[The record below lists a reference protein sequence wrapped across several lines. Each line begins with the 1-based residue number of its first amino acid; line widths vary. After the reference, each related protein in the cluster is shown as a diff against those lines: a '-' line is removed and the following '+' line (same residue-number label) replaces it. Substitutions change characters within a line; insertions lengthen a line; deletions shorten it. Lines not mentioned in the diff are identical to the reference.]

1 MTAMLVGGTVP
12 PVEFVWLLPLC
23 AAIAIVSSAS
33 HREDVGEI
41 ARHAVRSTFM
51 LVGGLL
57 AFMVAISFLFEW
69 LLP

>member
-1 MTAMLVGGTVP
+1 MIIATTVP
-12 PVEFVWLLPLC
+12 AVEFVWMLPLC
-23 AAIAIVSSAS
+23 VAIAIVSSAA
-33 HREDVGEI
+33 HREVMRDI
-41 ARHAVRSTFM
+41 LLHAVRSTVV